1 VFGDSNLIVQQVK
14 GDSQYLDGVLNSCRD
29 KCLDIIKLFDTF
41 SIKHMHREENSRENQ
56 LAQQAS
62 GYIVSHG
69 VFCVALVSLVEHRYA
84 LRSKGKPILEDS
96 GLLRDNEK
104 TVLGNA
110 NQLPDNEDRLPRKAD
125 LETEPSLGKEV
136 PGPSYGCRLQ
146 EASEPISGEE
156 NNEKSVTK
164 KSESGNIGTPIDEE
178 KNGADEGI

>member
-1 VFGDSNLIVQQVK
+1 
-14 GDSQYLDGVLNSCRD
+14 
-29 KCLDIIKLFDTF
+29 
-41 SIKHMHREENSRENQ
+41 
-56 LAQQAS
+56 
-62 GYIVSHG
+62 
-69 VFCVALVSLVEHRYA
+69 LVEHRYA

-96 GLLRDNEK
+96 GLLRNNEK
-104 TVLGNA
+104 TVLRNA